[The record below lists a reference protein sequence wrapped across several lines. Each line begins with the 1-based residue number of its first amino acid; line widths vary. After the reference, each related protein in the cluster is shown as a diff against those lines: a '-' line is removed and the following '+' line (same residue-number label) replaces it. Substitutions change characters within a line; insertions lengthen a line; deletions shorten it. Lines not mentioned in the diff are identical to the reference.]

1 MPDEHGDL
9 APEWTDLSNNVCGT
23 LHGHRDAGPI
33 AERFERLGWRT
44 RSSSWHGYEVGTT
57 WCEIEL
63 EPVDGQD
70 VLLNG
75 VVDPSRF
82 DDLAALLDRFGLT
95 YTLELYDE
103 DDNLRA
109 SAVGPESVG

>member
-1 MPDEHGDL
+1 MPDESGDL
-9 APEWTDLSNNVCGT
+9 APEWTKLSNNVCGV
-23 LHGHRDAGPI
+23 LHGHRDAAFM

-44 RSSSWHGYEVGTT
+44 RSSSWRGYEVGTT
-57 WCEIEL
+57 WCEVEL
-63 EPVDGQD
+63 EPIDGQD

-103 DDNLRA
+103 DVNLLRETRRE
-109 SAVGPESVG
+109 G

>member
-1 MPDEHGDL
+1 MPDESGDL
-9 APEWTDLSNNVCGT
+9 APEWTKLSNNVCGV
-23 LHGHRDAGPI
+23 LHGHREAASM
-33 AERFERLGWRT
+33 AERFERLGWRS

-57 WCEIEL
+57 WCKVEL
-63 EPVDGQD
+63 EPIDGQD

-82 DDLAALLDRFGLT
+82 DDLAALLDRFRLT

-103 DDNLRA
+103 DVNLLRETRRE
-109 SAVGPESVG
+109 G

>member
-1 MPDEHGDL
+1 M
-9 APEWTDLSNNVCGT
+9 
-23 LHGHRDAGPI
+23 
-33 AERFERLGWRT
+33 
-44 RSSSWHGYEVGTT
+44 GTT
-57 WCEIEL
+57 WCEVEL
-63 EPVDGQD
+63 EPIDGQE

-103 DDNLRA
+103 DVNLRA
-109 SAVGPESVG
+109 SAGGPESIG

>member
-1 MPDEHGDL
+1 MPDESGDL
-9 APEWTDLSNNVCGT
+9 APEWTKLSNNVCGV
-23 LHGHRDAGPI
+23 LHGHREAASM
-33 AERFERLGWRT
+33 AERFERLGWRS
-44 RSSSWHGYEVGTT
+44 RSSSWCGYEVGTT
-57 WCEIEL
+57 WCEVEL
-63 EPVDGQD
+63 EAVDGQD

-103 DDNLRA
+103 DVDLLRETRRE
-109 SAVGPESVG
+109 G

>member
-1 MPDEHGDL
+1 M
-9 APEWTDLSNNVCGT
+9 
-23 LHGHRDAGPI
+23 
-33 AERFERLGWRT
+33 
-44 RSSSWHGYEVGTT
+44 GTT

-63 EPVDGQD
+63 EPIDGQD

-82 DDLAALLDRFGLT
+82 DDLTALLTRFGAT

-103 DDNLRA
+103 DDNLPKEKR
-109 SAVGPESVG
+109 G